1 MTDKRSSAGDI
12 CARWWRSAI
21 DADTG
26 HARNTRAELRRADTP
41 LAVLGVS
48 AVHDLNRELEEA
60 GYRLR
65 HHIDGPDRLAL
76 IAVVLAHVKE
86 GRGANAARRFG
97 AGVPKPLSV
106 LRFNTLIR
114 TNSLRELIRPL
125 VRALA
130 IIGGST
136 DVRKLA
142 DDLYWWNDRVR
153 TEWCFDYYGA
163 SDAKPVVED
172 EEI

>member
-1 MTDKRSSAGDI
+1 MIDKRSCAGDI

-21 DADTG
+21 NVDTG
-26 HARNTRAELRRADTP
+26 RARKTRAELRRADTP

-48 AVHDLNRELEEA
+48 AVHDLNRILEEV
-60 GYRLR
+60 GYGLCHRP
-65 HHIDGPDRLAL
+65 DGPDRLAL

-86 GRGANAARRFG
+86 GRGATAARRFG
-97 AGVPKPLSV
+97 AGDPKPLSV

-114 TNSLRELIRPL
+114 AETPRELIRPL

-153 TEWCFDYYGA
+153 TDWCFDYYGA
-163 SDAKPVVED
+163 SNAKPVVED
-172 EEI
+172 EET